1 MKNHLNRKSQFTL
14 IELLVVIAIIAIL
27 AGMLLPALNSARE
40 KARSSNCQGN
50 LKQIGLGWA
59 QYALDNDDYILP
71 KGIETN
77 YGIGSIIAIRGDA
90 LGIGYKDVQGPFLN
104 FNENGKIYY
113 SPVMTCPSATK
124 HVIISAHADATN
136 YFRDYT
142 YNSWLGSV
150 DNTWWPTQGKIVKK
164 INEITRNA
172 SQSMVFWD
180 GWKYRT
186 AAENGNGEGPG
197 WGPESTVDLGSYG
210 AHGKG
215 QNQLMADGH
224 VEQNTSQN
232 IRING
237 SNKTYDIW
245 YATTIDKFYQ
255 Q

>member
-1 MKNHLNRKSQFTL
+1 MKSKHFMSRSFTL

-27 AGMLLPALNSARE
+27 AGMLLPALNTARE
-40 KARSSNCQGN
+40 RARSSSCQNN
-50 LKQIGLGWA
+50 LKQIGLGWN
-59 QYALDNDDYILP
+59 QYTLDNDDYILP
-71 KGIETN
+71 KGISTD

-90 LGIGYKDVQGPFLN
+90 LGIGYKAVQGPHLS
-104 FNENGKIYY
+104 FNETSKIYF
-113 SPVMTCPSATK
+113 SEMMICPSATK
-124 HVIISAHADATN
+124 HVIISAHADRTN

-150 DNTWWPTQGKIVKK
+150 DNSWWATQGRIVKK
-164 INEITRNA
+164 INEITSNA

-186 AAENGNGEGPG
+186 MALNGNGEGPG
-197 WGPESTVDLGSYG
+197 WGPETTVDLGSYG
-210 AHGKG
+210 AHGRG

-224 VEQNTSQN
+224 VEHNDTQN

-245 YATTIDKFYQ
+245 YATKIDKFYQ
-255 Q
+255 N